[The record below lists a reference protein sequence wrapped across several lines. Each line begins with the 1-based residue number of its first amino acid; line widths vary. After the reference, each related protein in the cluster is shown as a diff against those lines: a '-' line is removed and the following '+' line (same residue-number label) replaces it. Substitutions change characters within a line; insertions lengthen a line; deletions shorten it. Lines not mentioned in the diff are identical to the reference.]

1 MICLWSWGGARTK
14 VTTSPSCPLATQ
26 SSVQMPPRESTRLL
40 LESSRSLWWN
50 LSGPPLCPA
59 HTSVPAVGTY
69 CPHRPDSQ
77 RTRQGQ
83 GPDDAASASASPIL
97 GEPDRPAAA
106 PRGPALPPWLVHRG
120 SCHSDRFG
128 KSRPSHPSTDSHVG
142 LKFGDTEHDASC
154 PRVPN
159 PHITGLCPESRN
171 QGLSSALTTSSW
183 PGTQGLPPRTPALRT
198 QPTVPSGAGF
208 ASDSGFV
215 CGYGV
220 GG

>member
-40 LESSRSLWWN
+40 SESSRSLWWN
-50 LSGPPLCPA
+50 LSGPPVCPA

-128 KSRPSHPSTDSHVG
+128 KSCPSHPSTDSHVG

-154 PRVPN
+154 PRGSKSPHHWAVPRKQK
-159 PHITGLCPESRN
+159 PGAE
-171 QGLSSALTTSSW
+171 LSSDHQLLAWHPGPPSTHACSAHSAHCALW
-183 PGTQGLPPRTPALRT
+183 GRFR
-198 QPTVPSGAGF
+198 F
-208 ASDSGFV
+208 
-215 CGYGV
+215 
-220 GG
+220 